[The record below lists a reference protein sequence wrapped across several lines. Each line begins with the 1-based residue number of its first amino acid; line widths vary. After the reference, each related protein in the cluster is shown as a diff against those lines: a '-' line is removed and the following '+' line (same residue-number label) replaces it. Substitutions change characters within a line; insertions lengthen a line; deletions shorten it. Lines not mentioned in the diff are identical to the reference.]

1 MAIDSARK
9 RKSAAQMAVSHGPV
23 AVVPDSSFAAAD
35 RQTIGWGY
43 YGILV
48 GEEAPAADTLSVF
61 MMFIDP

>member
-1 MAIDSARK
+1 
-9 RKSAAQMAVSHGPV
+9 MAVSHGPV
-23 AVVPDSSFAAAD
+23 TVVPDSSFAAAD

-48 GEEAPAADTLSVF
+48 GEEAPAADALSVF

>member
-1 MAIDSARK
+1 MAG
-9 RKSAAQMAVSHGPV
+9 SHGPV
-23 AVVPDSSFAAAD
+23 TVVPDSSFAAAD

-48 GEEAPAADTLSVF
+48 GEEAPAADALSVF

>member
-23 AVVPDSSFAAAD
+23 TVVPDSSIAAAD
-35 RQTIGWGY
+35 RQAIGWGY

-48 GEEAPAADTLSVF
+48 GTPPAAPDTLSVF

>member
-1 MAIDSARK
+1 MAIDTERK
-9 RKSAAQMAVSHGPV
+9 RKSAAQMCVAHGP
-23 AVVPDSSFAAAD
+23 ATVVPDGSFSTED

-48 GEEAPAADTLSVF
+48 GEPTVENAAF